1 MTVSRCRS
9 RRSRGVTRNS
19 FPCSAVT
26 SIHFLGYGYLQMN
39 STREIRPKITERIPL
54 TIPISSPRLSAI
66 SLKQF
71 FPVSIRGGNMAGKG
85 DVINAIAE
93 QAGISKKEAS
103 AAFDA
108 FVGYISDSCQRGERC
123 AIPGLGSFN
132 VSQRKAREGRN
143 PRTNEKITI
152 PASKNV
158 RFKAGKDL
166 REMVNSPRRAGKT
179 GRK

>member
-1 MTVSRCRS
+1 MTLYLDCRKSR
-9 RRSRGVTRNS
+9 
-19 FPCSAVT
+19 T
-26 SIHFLGYGYLQMN
+26 SGF
-39 STREIRPKITERIPL
+39 SPL
-54 TIPISSPRLSAI
+54 TTRL
-66 SLKQF
+66 
-71 FPVSIRGGNMAGKG
+71 GNASQEDTHMAGKG
-85 DVINAIAE
+85 DVITAIAE

-123 AIPGLGSFN
+123 AIPGLGSFA

-143 PRTNEKITI
+143 PRTNEKINI

-166 REMVNSPRRAGKT
+166 REAVNTKRGKK
-179 GRK
+179 R